1 MIGKEVAFANAS
13 FNNSTEE
20 DDMVEAVVVDEE
32 EATSIGGSWIM
43 IEEGEMVT
51 LLFAGVNGC

>member
-1 MIGKEVAFANAS
+1 
-13 FNNSTEE
+13 
-20 DDMVEAVVVDEE
+20 MVEAVVVDEE
-32 EATSIGGSWIM
+32 EATNIGGSWIM